1 MLTFFLQRPVFSI
14 VLFLLIILFGF
25 LSMIQLP
32 LREYPDIEK
41 SQITIDTRYSGSASA
56 IIETKITEVI
66 ENQISGIEGIKSIS
80 SVSRDGRSKI
90 NIEFDLGKDI
100 NEAANDVRDAVS
112 RKVGRLPKDSDFPEI
127 YKIDSDANA
136 AMYINLA
143 STSLSQMEL
152 TEYAEKYIIDRLSV
166 VPGVAK
172 INVSGKQR
180 KSMKVWLDPGKLA
193 AYNLTVLD
201 IEKKIIEENNEFPA
215 GRLESDTRD
224 FSVRLYSG
232 LSKLEEFEN
241 LVVKRGN
248 NFSYVRLKDVANI
261 EIAPEEP
268 RELFRGNG
276 EEMISFGIVKQTSA
290 NLIKVSNGVIN
301 EFEKIKKDLPDNIKI
316 YKSWDT
322 SLFVKEALGEVIFT
336 LIIAIFLV
344 ALVIILFL
352 KNLSIS
358 IIPFITVPISIIA
371 TFIFLF
377 MFGYSIN
384 LITLLALVLCTG
396 LVVDDSIVMVENIYR
411 KIEEGFSKFEAA
423 VQGSK
428 EVFFAIISTS
438 LVLVSVFLPVIFLK
452 GDTAKLFD
460 ELAITI
466 ISAIFFS
473 TITSLLLTPMLCT
486 RILKNKSNV
495 NQEKNKFIS
504 KYLNILNYMN
514 KNKIVASIFIGTLL
528 ISSIL
533 YIKLPK
539 ELSPKEDRGA
549 FFLIM
554 NSPEGSSFSNTV
566 NQMLELEKKLL
577 KFYDNQEAKRILLKV
592 PRSFSGSENFSDG
605 IGIIILNHWS
615 ERRPINDII
624 QDVKKNVNIS
634 DANVRVFP
642 PRGLGQRRAGPQLQ
656 FVIGGDDYE
665 SLEKKMDIILE
676 ELKGNPK
683 FIFLDTDYK
692 KTRPQI
698 KVTINREKTND
709 LGISSE
715 QIGRTLEIFL
725 AGRKINTFLQD
736 GEEYY
741 VILQGKDSSRKIKEN
756 LSLIN
761 VKNKDGEM
769 VRLDSF
775 LNFKEVAE
783 AKELN
788 RFNRTRSITLKG
800 GLSKDYSL
808 GQAIEKL
815 EKISNEKLGD
825 NVKIDFKG
833 QSKEFK
839 DSSQQFYFLFLI
851 SFLIIFLVLS
861 AQFESFTSPIIILIT
876 VPLSLSGGLFGL
888 WISGSSLNIFSQI
901 GMIILLGISAKN
913 GILIVEFAN
922 QLREKG
928 MGIDEAVIESC
939 KKRVR
944 PVLMTVISTMI
955 GTLPL
960 ILGSG
965 AGSESRITIGIV
977 IFFGLLTSVFLTLF
991 ITPFFYRK
999 IAQKINN

>member
-1 MLTFFLQRPVFSI
+1 MSNFFLKRPVFSI
-14 VLFLLIILFGF
+14 VLFLLIVLFGS
-25 LSMIQLP
+25 LSMYQLP

-112 RKVGRLPKDSDFPEI
+112 RIVGRLPKDSDFPEI

-136 AMYINLA
+136 VMYINLA
-143 STSLSQMEL
+143 SKNINQMEL
-152 TEYAEKYIIDRLSV
+152 TEYAERYIIDRLSV

-172 INVSGKQR
+172 INISGKKK
-180 KSMKVWLDPGKLA
+180 KSMKVWLDPQKLA

-232 LSKLEEFEN
+232 LNNVSQFED
-241 LVVKRGN
+241 LVVKKGT
-248 NFSYVRLKDVANI
+248 NFSYVKLKDVANI

-290 NLIKVSNGVIN
+290 NLIKVSLGIID
-301 EFEKIKKDLPDNIKI
+301 EYEKIKRELPDNIKI

-322 SLFVKEALGEVIFT
+322 SVFVKEALSEVIFT
-336 LIIAIFLV
+336 LIIAIMLV

-352 KNLSIS
+352 RNLSIS

-377 MFGYSIN
+377 IFGYSIN

-396 LVVDDSIVMVENIYR
+396 LVVDDSIVMLENIYR
-411 KIEEGFSKFEAA
+411 KLEEGYSKFDAA
-423 VQGSK
+423 IEGSK

-438 LVLVSVFLPVIFLK
+438 IVLVSVFLPVMFLK

-473 TITSLLLTPMLCT
+473 TITSLVLTPMLCT
-486 RILKNKSNV
+486 KILKSEAKTRKEERN
-495 NQEKNKFIS
+495 FIS
-504 KYLNILNYMN
+504 KYIFFLNLLN
-514 KNKIVASIFIGTLL
+514 KNKIISSIFLITL
-528 ISSIL
+528 ITSSIL
-533 YIKLPK
+533 YMKLPK
-539 ELSPKEDRGA
+539 ELSPREDRGA

-554 NSPEGSSFSNTV
+554 NSPEGSSFTNTV
-566 NQMLELEKKLL
+566 SQMLELEKELL
-577 KFYDNQEAKRILLKV
+577 KFNKNNEAKRVLLKV

-615 ERRPINDII
+615 ERRPINEII
-624 QDVKKNVNIS
+624 QDIKNNVDIS
-634 DANVRVFP
+634 DSNVRVFP
-642 PRGLGQRRAGPQLQ
+642 PRGLGQRRAGAQLQ
-656 FVIGGDDYE
+656 FVIGGNSYE
-665 SLEKKMDIILE
+665 NLEDKMNIVMT
-676 ELKGNPK
+676 ELRKNPK

-698 KVTINREKTND
+698 KVTINRQKTNE

-725 AGRKINTFLQD
+725 AGRKINTFLLD

-756 LSLIN
+756 LSIIN
-761 VKNKDGEM
+761 VKNKNGEM
-769 VRLDSF
+769 IRLDSF
-775 LNFKEVAE
+775 LNFREIAE

-788 RFNRTRSITLKG
+788 RYNRTRSITLKG
-800 GLSKDYSL
+800 GLSGDYSL
-808 GQAIEKL
+808 GQAIKEL
-815 EKISNEKLGD
+815 EKISDEKLG
-825 NVKIDFKG
+825 NNIKIDFKG

-839 DSSQQFYFLFLI
+839 ESTQQFYFLFLI
-851 SFLIIFLVLS
+851 SFLVIFLVLS
-861 AQFESFTSPIIILIT
+861 AQFESFVYPTIILTT
-876 VPLSLSGGLFGL
+876 VPLSLSGGLVGL
-888 WISGSSLNIFSQI
+888 WVTGSSLNIFSQI

-922 QLREKG
+922 QLRSKG
-928 MGIDEAVIESC
+928 MEIEKAIIESC
-939 KKRVR
+939 KKRIR

-955 GTLPL
+955 GTIPL

-965 AGSESRITIGIV
+965 AGSESRITIGVV
-977 IFFGLLTSVFLTLF
+977 IFSV
-991 ITPFFYRK
+991 Y
-999 IAQKINN
+999 